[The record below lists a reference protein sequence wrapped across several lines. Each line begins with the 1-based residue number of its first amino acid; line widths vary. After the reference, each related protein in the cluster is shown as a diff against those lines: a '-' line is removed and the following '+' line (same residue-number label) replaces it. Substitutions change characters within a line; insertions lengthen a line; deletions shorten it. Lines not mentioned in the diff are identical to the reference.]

1 MQGILDVFTLN
12 PHPPASSSQI
22 QSYIFTPLI
31 FLVLLKK
38 KITHAIQ
45 FVLPI
50 YPWVRRQP
58 LYHGQP
64 TSNHVL
70 K

>member
-12 PHPPASSSQI
+12 PHPAASSPQI

-38 KITHAIQ
+38 NN
-45 FVLPI
+45 P
-50 YPWVRRQP
+50 
-58 LYHGQP
+58 
-64 TSNHVL
+64 
-70 K
+70 

>member
-38 KITHAIQ
+38 KNNPCD
-45 FVLPI
+45 PI
-50 YPWVRRQP
+50 CAAHIP
-58 LYHGQP
+58 LGTEAATISWSAYQ
-64 TSNHVL
+64 
-70 K
+70 

>member
-12 PHPPASSSQI
+12 PHPPASTSQI

-38 KITHAIQ
+38 NN
-45 FVLPI
+45 LWDPI
-50 YPWVRRQP
+50 RTAHILLGTEPSTKSW
-58 LYHGQP
+58 
-64 TSNHVL
+64 
-70 K
+70 